1 MLDRRPPQV
10 AILSGLLP
18 KRPAM
23 VRAAEGTG
31 VLSLAHQRSIFL
43 VVAIVAIAAS
53 IILPRPPANAE
64 LIVPG
69 ALIVFL
75 GVPHGALD
83 ILYIRR
89 VLGIRLPRHF
99 VLTLLSYLAIS
110 GVVVWLW
117 VAAPL
122 IFLIGF
128 LMASGFHFSGDP
140 ERGASPFTRVAT
152 GVGVVALPVLFHA
165 AELQH
170 LYSLLTNRGA
180 AETVVEISYPL
191 AVGVVFVGALAVA
204 IEITRRHFAIAGE
217 LAIVLLLVT
226 VAPPLLGFTI
236 YFCLMHSARH
246 ILRTAELVP
255 ISHRAF
261 VIECVLPMVAVL
273 LAGCVAWQLQAVLP
287 MDAKVIQILFVILA
301 ALTAPHMVIVEPIR
315 FRGWNGPDDPA
326 SDLVT
331 G

>member
-1 MLDRRPPQV
+1 M
-10 AILSGLLP
+10 
-18 KRPAM
+18 
-23 VRAAEGTG
+23 
-31 VLSLAHQRSIFL
+31 LSLANQRSIFL
-43 VVAIVAIAAS
+43 VLAMTATAAS
-53 IILPRPPANAE
+53 IILPRPPANVE
-64 LIVPG
+64 LIVAG

-89 VLGIRLPRHF
+89 VLGIRLPRQIA
-99 VLTLLSYLAIS
+99 LTLLSYVAIS
-110 GVVVWLW
+110 GLVVWLW
-117 VAAPL
+117 MAAPL

-128 LMASGFHFSGDP
+128 LIASGFHFSGDP
-140 ERGASPFTRVAT
+140 DRGASPFTRVAT

-170 LYSLLTNRGA
+170 LYSLLTNRWA
-180 AETVVEISYPL
+180 AETVVQISNPL
-191 AVGVVFVGALAVA
+191 AIGVGFVGAGA
-204 IEITRRHFAIAGE
+204 IVLEIMRKHFAIAGE
-217 LAIVLLLVT
+217 LAGVLLLAAM
-226 VAPPLLGFTI
+226 APPLLAFTI

-255 ISHRAF
+255 ISRRAF
-261 VIECVLPMVAVL
+261 MIECVLPMVTVL

-287 MDAKVIQILFVILA
+287 VDAKVIQILFVILA

-315 FRGWNGPDDPA
+315 FRGWRGPENPV